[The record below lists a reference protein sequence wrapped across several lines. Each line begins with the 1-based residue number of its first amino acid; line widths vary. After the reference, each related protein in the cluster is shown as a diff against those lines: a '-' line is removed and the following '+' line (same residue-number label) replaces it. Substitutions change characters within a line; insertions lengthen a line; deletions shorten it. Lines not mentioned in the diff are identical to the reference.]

1 MPCPAISW
9 KPIFEFAAQAVTPP
23 TSHAQIEP
31 TPLARKLI
39 ARITADGPIP
49 VGDYMDACLND
60 PAHGYYRTAQPLGR
74 CGDFITGPEISQMFG
89 ELLGLWAASV
99 WQMMG
104 GPQSIALIELGPGR
118 GTLVADALRA
128 ARALPAFREALS
140 PYLVETSPVLRAAQA
155 QLLAGEAPTWHET
168 LAGVP
173 DGPAIILANEFVDAL
188 PVRQVVWRDSEW
200 RERCVAHNGPNGFH
214 FIDGASAIFTDAERD
229 MLPSDPLEGD
239 IAELRPSSADL
250 MGEIARRGA
259 SGPQAALFIDY
270 GHTER
275 ASGDTLQAVSAHRYA
290 GVFDAPGQHDL
301 TAQVNFLQLAQQA
314 RAVGLSAFGPMPQG
328 RFLLQLGLEA
338 RCQTLMRAASP
349 ERQQSIMSGAQRLVD
364 PAQMGAL
371 FNVMSVILGLSEAPA
386 PFGEQR

>member
-1 MPCPAISW
+1 
-9 KPIFEFAAQAVTPP
+9 VTPS
-23 TSHAQIEP
+23 TSNAQTEP
-31 TPLARKLI
+31 TPLACKLI
-39 ARITADGPIP
+39 ARIGADGPIT
-49 VGDYMDACLND
+49 VGDYMDSCLND
-60 PAHGYYRTAQPLGR
+60 PEHGYYRTAQPLGR
-74 CGDFITGPEISQMFG
+74 SGDFITAPDISQIFG

-104 GPQSIALIELGPGR
+104 APRSIALIELGPGR
-118 GTLVADALRA
+118 GTLAADALRA
-128 ARALPAFREALS
+128 ARALPAFRAALS
-140 PYLVETSPVLRAAQA
+140 PYLIETSPVLRAAQA
-155 QLLAGEAPTWHET
+155 QLLVGEAPTWHET

-200 RERCVAHNGPNGFH
+200 RERCVAHAGPDGYH
-214 FIDGASAIFTDAERD
+214 FIAGTSAVLTGAERD

-239 IAELRPSSADL
+239 IGELRPGAADL

-314 RAVGLSAFGPMPQG
+314 QAVGLSTFGPMPQG

-338 RCQTLMRAASP
+338 RCQTLMRAATP
-349 ERQQSIMSGAQRLVD
+349 ERQSSIMSGAQRLVD

-371 FNVMSVILGLSEAPA
+371 FQVMSVTLGLSEAPA